1 MYITELQNTL
11 SKTDTTKRRDKST
24 ITVLI
29 VNTLFSVIHVI
40 SFVFRQ
46 KHQQGFRNTITQF
59 DLICIYRTVHM

>member
-24 ITVLI
+24 ITVSI

-46 KHQQGFRNTITQF
+46 KQQHGFRNTITQF